1 MNNFSIVGKCLNIN
15 KLNHNN
21 YIINIISTSPT
32 HKNITIPIY
41 ISKSNF
47 INKIKENDLLGING
61 VIDIQDS
68 DIIFI
73 ASKVIWLPEI

>member
-1 MNNFSIVGKCLNIN
+1 MNKFSIVGKCLNIN
-15 KLNHNN
+15 KLNQNN

-68 DIIFI
+68 DIYFFIFQF
-73 ASKVIWLPEI
+73 LLLL

>member
-15 KLNHNN
+15 KLNPNN

-73 ASKVIWLPEI
+73 ASKVIWLPEE

>member
-1 MNNFSIVGKCLNIN
+1 MNKFSIVGKCLNIN
-15 KLNHNN
+15 KLNLNN
-21 YIINIISTSPT
+21 FIINIICTSPT
-32 HKNITIPIY
+32 YINITISFY
-41 ISKSNF
+41 ISKINF

>member
-15 KLNHNN
+15 KLNQNN

>member
-1 MNNFSIVGKCLNIN
+1 MNKFSIVGKCLNIN
-15 KLNHNN
+15 KLNQNN

>member
-15 KLNHNN
+15 RLNSNN
-21 YIINIISTSPT
+21 YIINILSTSPM

-61 VIDIQDS
+61 VIDMQDS
-68 DIIFI
+68 DIIFV
-73 ASKVIWLPEI
+73 ASKVIWLPEE

>member
-15 KLNHNN
+15 KLNANK
-21 YIINIISTSPT
+21 YIINILSTSPM

-68 DIIFI
+68 DIVFV